1 MTISSDDL
9 KPIVDEL
16 YKSNF
21 YTAVNLIKGLEN
33 KFGELEE
40 ICMIYYFAY
49 DFMEWVA
56 RHYQYENLDEYAE
69 NKTLYFNKI
78 NKENNKSNA
87 YLKLYLFLEKNFTT
101 FEHFT
106 WFGKK
111 DKSIKL
117 LNNALE
123 ENINNLE
130 AKFYLLFENEM
141 IKDCFLFLL

>member
-69 NKTLYFNKI
+69 NKTLYFNK
-78 NKENNKSNA
+78 
-87 YLKLYLFLEKNFTT
+87 L
-101 FEHFT
+101 H
-106 WFGKK
+106 
-111 DKSIKL
+111 
-117 LNNALE
+117 
-123 ENINNLE
+123 
-130 AKFYLLFENEM
+130 
-141 IKDCFLFLL
+141 